1 MPASYGYIGTRY
13 IYTYN
18 NTHPTDIRTNGF
30 VIDSLGVS
38 PSDIYVDNYVSWN
51 VDSELTVQ

>member
-18 NTHPTDIRTNGF
+18 NTHPTDIRANGF

-38 PSDIYVDNYVSWN
+38 PADIYTDNYNSWN
-51 VDSELTVQ
+51 VDS

>member
-13 IYTYN
+13 VYTYN
-18 NTHPTDIRTNGF
+18 NTHATDIRTNGF
-30 VIDSLGVS
+30 VIDSLGDGS
-38 PSDIYVDNYVSWN
+38 NFYIDNYVSWN

>member
-13 IYTYN
+13 VYTYN
-18 NTHPTDIRTNGF
+18 NTHATDIRANGF
-30 VIDSLGVS
+30 VIDSLGDGS
-38 PSDIYVDNYVSWN
+38 NFYIDNYVSWN